1 MTRKEY
7 VACNGMSERTE
18 EPARAPETPL
28 FFLAAKNED
37 RRTAVLFC
45 RSARPRTPFF
55 GGTIDDKKGM
65 RGHRMGCQN

>member
-1 MTRKEY
+1 MGEALCLPDSVLA
-7 VACNGMSERTE
+7 VASM
-18 EPARAPETPL
+18 
-28 FFLAAKNED
+28 AAKNED